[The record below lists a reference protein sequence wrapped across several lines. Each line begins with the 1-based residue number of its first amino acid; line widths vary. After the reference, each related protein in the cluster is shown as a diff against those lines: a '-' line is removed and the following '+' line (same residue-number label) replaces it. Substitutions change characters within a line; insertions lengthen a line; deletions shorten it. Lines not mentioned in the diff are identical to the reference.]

1 VKEKGEEMRSDLE
14 LQRDVLDEL
23 KWEPGVNA
31 SDIGVT
37 AKGGVI
43 TLTGTVDNFVEKWAA
58 ERAAKRVLGVNAL
71 AVELKLKPS
80 GSGERTDADIARMA
94 ENALA
99 WDVWVPR
106 ERIKVT
112 VEGGW
117 LTLEGEVEFYNQR
130 SSAEE
135 AVRRLSGLKG
145 ISNLITVKSKV
156 TPHEVKARIE
166 AAFKRNAIVDA
177 QRIKVQADGGKVTL
191 SGSVRSWA
199 ELDEAERAAWAAPGV
214 EEVKSHITIGY
225 ASAAAV

>member
-1 VKEKGEEMRSDLE
+1 MRSDLD

-37 AKGGVI
+37 AKGGVV
-43 TLTGTVDNFVEKWAA
+43 TLTGTVDNFAEKWAA
-58 ERAAKRVLGVNAL
+58 ERAAKRVSGVNAL
-71 AVELKLKPS
+71 AVELKLKPV

-106 ERIKVT
+106 DRIKVT

-117 LTLEGEVEFYNQR
+117 MTLEGEVESHYQR
-130 SSAEE
+130 SSAED
-135 AVRRLSGLKG
+135 AVRRLSGVKG
-145 ISNLITVKSKV
+145 ISNQITVKSKV
-156 TPHEVKARIE
+156 TPYEVKAKIE

-177 QRIKVQADGGKVTL
+177 QRIKVQTEGGRVTL
-191 SGSVRSWA
+191 SGTARNWA
-199 ELDEAERAAWAAPGV
+199 ERDEAERAAWAAPGV
-214 EEVKSHITIGY
+214 EEVISNIRMEY